1 MRFTSLTLRQFRNH
15 ESLDVC
21 LNAGV
26 TVLYGPN
33 GSGKTNL
40 LEALH
45 LLSLGRSHRTAQDA
59 EMIQTGKSAALAR
72 GQTQRLDGRHDIEL
86 RLYAQARPH
95 KRVRLFGKPAQRVM
109 DLMGHATTVMFSPE
123 DLRIVRDGPPARR
136 RFVDMQLSQIRPGY
150 LRALKTYLSAL
161 ENRNALLR
169 QSRLY
174 GAAELFSLLDA
185 WDEQLAAAA
194 AGVVEGRRWF
204 LVALGQEAARTY
216 RSIAQNPDEP
226 LGMEYAGPLS
236 RSDAPGR
243 DMLAGLAQARREDI
257 RRQYTTF
264 GPHRDDMRLTL
275 CGQELR
281 AFGSQGQVRS
291 AVLSL
296 KLGEIRLIEREMG
309 EPPALLLDDVFS
321 ELDVRRRAALLSS
334 ADGLQTVITCTDRQ
348 DAAGARADA
357 YWRTALDERG
367 LAVVT
372 EG

>member
-204 LVALGQEAARTY
+204 LEALGQEAARTY

-243 DMLAGLAQARREDI
+243 DMLAGLAQARHLC
-257 RRQYTTF
+257 
-264 GPHRDDMRLTL
+264 PHKAFLT
-275 CGQELR
+275 
-281 AFGSQGQVRS
+281 
-291 AVLSL
+291 
-296 KLGEIRLIEREMG
+296 
-309 EPPALLLDDVFS
+309 
-321 ELDVRRRAALLSS
+321 
-334 ADGLQTVITCTDRQ
+334 
-348 DAAGARADA
+348 
-357 YWRTALDERG
+357 
-367 LAVVT
+367 
-372 EG
+372 